1 MTPEQTF
8 AALHAEARHR
18 AGARLFTVT
27 VQDDAA
33 GLVRRAYSSHP
44 IDYPVSGTK
53 PVQIDAFSQ
62 QVLVEGRAFVANS
75 LAEFAHLF
83 PDHALIDS
91 LGCQATL
98 NIPVTDG
105 GHVLGTVNILDAEGH
120 FTPARVAA
128 LTGLVA
134 ERQAAIATAMRAIAT
149 AMRAIATR

>member
-1 MTPEQTF
+1 MHPQQTF
-8 AALHAEARHR
+8 AALHAEAQTR

-33 GLVRRAYSSHP
+33 GVVRRAYSSHP
-44 IDYPVSGTK
+44 ADYPVSGTK
-53 PVQIDAFSQ
+53 PVQDDGFSQ

-75 LAEFAHLF
+75 LAEFSHLF

-98 NIPVTDG
+98 NIPVICG
-105 GHVLGTVNILDAEGH
+105 GHVLGTVNILDAGGH
-120 FTPARVAA
+120 FTPARIAV

-134 ERQAAIATAMRAIAT
+134 ERQAEIAAAMRAT
-149 AMRAIATR
+149 PMG